1 MRILVVEDDPDLGE
15 ALQLRLRRDGH
26 AADWIRD
33 GKAAGE
39 VLRQQ
44 QFEVIVLDIGLP
56 GQDGISILRALRRR
70 GDKTPV
76 LILTARSNIEDR
88 INALDIGADDYLA
101 KPFDTR
107 EFEARCRAL
116 LRRAQGL
123 ASGATT
129 IGDLTFDRC
138 AKTVTVGGQAL
149 NLPNREYRLLEILIG
164 SIGRVL
170 SKEQIAQKLFDFD
183 DQAGSN
189 AIELYIARLRRKLG
203 GALTIRTVRGMGYI
217 AEHGQRRS
225 I

>member
-33 GKAAGE
+33 GKAADDI
-39 VLRQQ
+39 LRQQ
-44 QFEVIVLDIGLP
+44 QFEVVVLDIGLP

-76 LILTARSNIEDR
+76 LMLTARSNIEDR
-88 INALDIGADDYLA
+88 INALDIGADDYLG

-123 ASGATT
+123 ASGVTT
-129 IGDLTFDRC
+129 IGALTFDRC
-138 AKTVTVGGQAL
+138 AKSVSVDGNSL
-149 NLPNREYRLLEILIG
+149 
-164 SIGRVL
+164 
-170 SKEQIAQKLFDFD
+170 KF
-183 DQAGSN
+183 
-189 AIELYIARLRRKLG
+189 
-203 GALTIRTVRGMGYI
+203 
-217 AEHGQRRS
+217 
-225 I
+225 